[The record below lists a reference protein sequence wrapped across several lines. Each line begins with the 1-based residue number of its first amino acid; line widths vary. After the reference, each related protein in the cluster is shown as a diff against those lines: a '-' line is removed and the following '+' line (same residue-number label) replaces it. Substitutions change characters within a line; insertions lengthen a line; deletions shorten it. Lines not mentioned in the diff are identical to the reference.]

1 MTEKVAMKAEILA
14 ATPTCS
20 LAELCD
26 QCQVDAAWISALV
39 EHGVVAPSGRAPAEW
54 QFAGVS
60 LVRVNKAR
68 RLERDLGLNVSGIA
82 LALDLLDEIDSLR
95 ARLQLYE
102 GRRRA

>member
-1 MTEKVAMKAEILA
+1 MTETIVMKAEILA

-26 QCQVDAAWISALV
+26 QCQVDAAWIAALV
-39 EHGVVAPSGRAPAEW
+39 EHGVVAPSGGAPADW

-60 LVRVNKAR
+60 IVRIRKAR

-82 LALDLLDEIDSLR
+82 LALDLLDEIDFLR
-95 ARLQLYE
+95 ARLLQYE